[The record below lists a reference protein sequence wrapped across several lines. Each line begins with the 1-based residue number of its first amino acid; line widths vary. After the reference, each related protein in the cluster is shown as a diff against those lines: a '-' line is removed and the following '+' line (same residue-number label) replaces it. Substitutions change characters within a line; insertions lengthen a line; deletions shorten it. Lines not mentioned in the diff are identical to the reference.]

1 VLGATVVVVVAMTG
15 KGDPPWQRWI
25 DRVRYPLHYEA
36 VVRDSARRNELDPA
50 LLAAVIYTESK
61 FHSDARSDSGAVG
74 LMQLMPRTARTIAA
88 RTGGIDFRV
97 ADLDDPDV
105 NVRYG
110 AWYLR
115 YLLDRYGDEET
126 ALAAYNAGQSA
137 VDVWRRRGVGIQFS
151 ETRAYVAK
159 VEHVKRVYRRTYSEL
174 GE

>member
-1 VLGATVVVVVAMTG
+1 MGATVVVVVAMTG
-15 KGDPPWQRWI
+15 KSDPPWQRWI

-36 VVRDSARRNELDPA
+36 IVRDSAHENHLDPA

-61 FHSDARSDSGAVG
+61 FNSDALSDSGAIG
-74 LMQLMPRTARTIAA
+74 LMQLMPQTARSIAA
-88 RTGGIDFRV
+88 RTGGTAFRR

-115 YLLDRYGDEET
+115 YLLDRYGDEQT
-126 ALAAYNAGQSA
+126 ALAAYNAGQDA
-137 VDVWRRRGVGIQFS
+137 VDRWRRRGVGIQFA

-159 VEHVKRVYRRTYSEL
+159 VEHLKKVYRRTYSDL
-174 GE
+174 GQ